1 MKAFLKNY
9 HQSPRK
15 TRLVADLIK
24 GKPVTRALAELDLTI
39 KKSSAPLK
47 KLILSAVANA
57 KHNSQA
63 REEDLY
69 IKNITVD
76 KGNVIKRSQPRARG
90 RAFPIR
96 HRLSHVE
103 VVLGTKIKPLALA
116 KTAK

>member
-1 MKAFLKNY
+1 MKAFLKNH

-24 GKPVTRALAELDLTI
+24 GKPVARALAELDLTI
-39 KKSSAPLK
+39 KKSSAPLA
-47 KLILSAVANA
+47 KLIKSAVANA
-57 KHNSQA
+57 KHNDQV

-76 KGNVIKRSQPRARG
+76 KGNVVKRFQPRARG

-96 HRLSHVE
+96 HRLSHIE
-103 VVLGTKIKPLALA
+103 VVLEAKAKPVVSA
-116 KTAK
+116 KPAK